1 MYRDFGTE
9 AQNPKI
15 GILSAACKRR
25 SLRGAC
31 KRPLIGQDHLNETQ
45 WHSSKSKRSRAK
57 QRFAWHESAAQLWLV
72 GASGLVAVHRPTVD
86 FVFDMSCP
94 HVPLPINVLRN
105 NLSMAQR
112 SVGPVARPTHPAR
125 SRAPCC
131 PGSLHQDGNGRG
143 LPRRRGGTL
152 CAPPARNGRGPPSTL
167 RGHHL
172 LRQAWR
178 RTKEAEAVA
187 RARAKVVAVARTR
200 AKEAE
205 AVARARAK
213 KVVAEAVARAR
224 AKKVVA
230 EAVARARGGRRSIPL
245 SLRPPLGLNS
255 LGLGWSTSPTATT
268 WSARGR

>member
-1 MYRDFGTE
+1 MFFFVQFQKSGGPRLHVLPAHRVSFAQTE
-9 AQNPKI
+9 KSGASKR
-15 GILSAACKRR
+15 ILR
-25 SLRGAC
+25 
-31 KRPLIGQDHLNETQ
+31 RPL
-45 WHSSKSKRSRAK
+45 WP
-57 QRFAWHESAAQLWLV
+57 V

-105 NLSMAQR
+105 NLSVAQR

-131 PGSLHQDGNGRG
+131 PGGTRRLHQDGNGRG
-143 LPRRRGGTL
+143 LPRCGGTL
-152 CAPPARNGRGPPSTL
+152 CTPPTRLTQRTL

-178 RTKEAEAVA
+178 RTEEAEAVA

-213 KVVAEAVARAR
+213 VVAEAVARAR
-224 AKKVVA
+224 AKVVA
-230 EAVARARGGRRSIPL
+230 EAVARARGGGRRSIPL